1 MIHMDEK
8 EWKGMS
14 MAMKQRRKAPV
25 RWWGE
30 VSSGGGGDKKGREL
44 GGLQVGVTAMGGGLG
59 KKA

>member
-1 MIHMDEK
+1 MWMNKDG
-8 EWKGMS
+8 KGTS
-14 MAMKQRRKAPV
+14 KAMKRRGKAPV